1 MNVFS
6 RSAVNS
12 LRRSALS
19 LGLLKSGSL
28 YNRAIPPLLVATRN
42 NCYLDMKPK
51 VYVTRNDYARIG
63 LDLLKEE

>member
-6 RSAVNS
+6 RAIS
-12 LRRSALS
+12 LRRSALFF
-19 LGLLKSGSL
+19 GLLNKSVL
-28 YNRAIPPLLVATRN
+28 YSRAAPPLVVATRTH
-42 NCYLDMKPK
+42 CYLDMKPK